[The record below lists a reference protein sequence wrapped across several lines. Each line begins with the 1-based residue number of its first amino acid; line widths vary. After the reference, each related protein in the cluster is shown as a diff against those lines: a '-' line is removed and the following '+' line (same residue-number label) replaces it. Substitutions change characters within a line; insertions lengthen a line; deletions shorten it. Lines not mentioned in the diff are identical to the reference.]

1 MGTLLEDQYTFLII
15 SRSDLL
21 RIRNVS
27 EKIVE
32 KIETH
37 ILPSITFFFFFENR
51 VGYQIMRKNVVQ
63 PDRSQMTTRRM
74 PTACW
79 IPKATNTHTGCVIL
93 IAFRTQQ

>member
-37 ILPSITFFFFFENR
+37 ILPSITFFFFF
-51 VGYQIMRKNVVQ
+51 RKSCGLSDNAEKC
-63 PDRSQMTTRRM
+63 S
-74 PTACW
+74 TAGQVTDDN
-79 IPKATNTHTGCVIL
+79 ATHAHCMLDT
-93 IAFRTQQ
+93 